1 MKSRIRI
8 MGRLSVVLLICVLLG
23 QGAWM
28 YRVREMKVDEFRKT
42 ADYVLQDIIQ
52 IFLDNQAPFAIK
64 KLKLGYSLANE
75 DEFCWK
81 YNNTEKRL
89 KINSMENYISLGR
102 QVVYDCLFENK
113 CLDIQKIAVLYH
125 KALQEKGISESPYLI
140 IKGLDGNKLLLSD
153 KLNVEPNNITTSPL
167 NLGYDYKHQIT
178 ASFKLPFVFRALKGV
193 LWIELLFLIGFVI
206 CLVWQWNSIKMT
218 LRSVR
223 VQTMGIAH
231 LEHELKKPLAT
242 MISAIGGM
250 LKRKESVLCP
260 TDEVKL
266 GMIKARLMKMAD
278 ITDTML
284 TSLKTSVLEVEREP
298 IDLQLEL
305 EMITEMFTMIRKHA
319 RVEYH
324 IAEGLGYPCL
334 DKIYFNYIV
343 INLVDNAIKYGGAHP
358 VVKIN
363 FYEEGTDYILVVED
377 NGMGI
382 APKDQ
387 KQIFKQFYRVRNQQ
401 VTKTTGFGLGLTFVH
416 KVVCAYGGKI
426 HIESEIG
433 NGSKFLIILPQVS
446 WKN

>member
-1 MKSRIRI
+1 MRI
-8 MGRLSVVLLICVLLG
+8 MGRLSVGLLVCVLLG
-23 QGAWM
+23 QGMWLF
-28 YRVREMKVDEFRKT
+28 RVREMKVDEFRQT
-42 ADYVLQDIIQ
+42 VDRVLSTTVQKFIDSKNLYAMTTLELNYGWHPNNL
-52 IFLDNQAPFAIK
+52 FF
-64 KLKLGYSLANE
+64 
-75 DEFCWK
+75 WK
-81 YNNTEKRL
+81 YGCRKDSISNV
-89 KINSMENYISLGR
+89 SMDIYSNLSSRII
-102 QVVYDCLFENK
+102 YDCLFYNN
-113 CLDIQKIAVLYH
+113 CIDNNDIKSKYYTNL
-125 KALQEKGISESPYLI
+125 KEEGITEIPTLVIQDSNNVIMTSDNSFRSTSTI
-140 IKGLDGNKLLLSD
+140 I
-153 KLNVEPNNITTSPL
+153 TSPL